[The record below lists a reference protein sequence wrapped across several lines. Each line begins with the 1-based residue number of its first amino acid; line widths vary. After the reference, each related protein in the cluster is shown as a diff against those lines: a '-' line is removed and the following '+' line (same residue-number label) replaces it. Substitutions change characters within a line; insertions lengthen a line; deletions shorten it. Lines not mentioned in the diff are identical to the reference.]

1 MSSKMHTVVGACAAL
16 AGAVAVTIGL
26 SGVSPARNDNEVLVL
41 CGGSMRGVLERVKKE
56 YERTS
61 SDVIVT
67 TYGGSGD
74 LCAQIQETGRGDIYI
89 CHDPFMPW
97 AEERG
102 LISDWDTVA
111 SLRLVIIVPKGN
123 PKGVNILKDL
133 AQPGLRLGIGNQ
145 RFSTSGQIV
154 KHMMKT
160 VPYGKGILAN
170 VRVETKGHQQR
181 CNDVVLGTIDASI
194 VWDAVAH
201 LYDDRLEIIPIPMEH
216 VDAITSATYKKVDVR
231 HVKVTAGVIAGAEGR
246 PAARRFYDYL
256 TGEGRK
262 MFVEMGFS
270 PPAREAK
277 TP

>member
-1 MSSKMHTVVGACAAL
+1 MTGRTAVVGITV
-16 AGAVAVTIGL
+16 AGAATMAVL
-26 SGVSPARNDNEVLVL
+26 GVLGGCSKKRADNEVLVL
-41 CGGSMRGVLERVKKE
+41 CGGSMRGVLERIKKE

-61 SDVIVT
+61 SDVILT

-102 LISDWDTVA
+102 LIGDWDTVA
-111 SLRLVIIVPKGN
+111 SLRLVVIVPKGN
-123 PKGVNILKDL
+123 PKGVKVLKDL

-154 KHMMKT
+154 KHIMKT
-160 VPYGKGILAN
+160 VPYGEGILAN

-201 LYDDRLEIIPIPMEH
+201 LYGDRLDIIPIPMAH

-231 HVKVTAGVIAGAEGR
+231 HVKVTAGVIAGAGGR
-246 PAARRFYDYL
+246 PATLRFYDYL

-262 MFVEMGFS
+262 VFVEMGFS
-270 PPAREAK
+270 PPVRKAK

>member
-1 MSSKMHTVVGACAAL
+1 MNTRCAVGLGMAGAAAAL
-16 AGAVAVTIGL
+16 ALGL
-26 SGVSPARNDNEVLVL
+26 PLACSRKKGGEDILVL
-41 CGGSMRGVLERVKKE
+41 CGGSMRKALESVKE
-56 YERTS
+56 DYEKTS
-61 SDVIVT
+61 SDTIVT

-97 AEERG
+97 AQERG

-111 SLRLVIIVPKGN
+111 SLRVVIIVPKGN
-123 PKGVNILKDL
+123 PRGIGALEDL
-133 AQPGLRLGIGNQ
+133 ARPGLRLGIGNT

-154 KHMMKT
+154 KHMLKT
-160 VPYGKGILAN
+160 VPYGKDILAN

-201 LYDDRLEIIPIPMEH
+201 LYRDRLEIIPIPMQH
-216 VDAITSATYKKVDVR
+216 VDAITSATYKKADVR
-231 HVKVTAGVIAGAEGR
+231 HVKVTAGIVAGSKDR
-246 PAARRFYDYL
+246 PAVRRFYDYL

-262 MFVEMGFS
+262 VFSEMGFS
-270 PPAREAK
+270 PPEREE
-277 TP
+277 TGR